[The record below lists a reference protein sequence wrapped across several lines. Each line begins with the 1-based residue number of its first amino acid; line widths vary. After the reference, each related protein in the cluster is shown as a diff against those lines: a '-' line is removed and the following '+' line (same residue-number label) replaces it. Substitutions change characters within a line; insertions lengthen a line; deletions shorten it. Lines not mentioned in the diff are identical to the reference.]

1 MARNAMPSKSKP
13 TKAAVAVHVQK
24 IPRAEHPI
32 SRNDISE
39 NAIKVLY
46 RLHKGGFDAY
56 LVGGC
61 VRDLL
66 LGVVPKDFDVV
77 TNATPEQVRQLF
89 RNCRLIGRRF
99 RLAHIVFGRDIIEV
113 ATFRGHHSDNEK
125 ETSNVSRT
133 SDEGMI
139 LRDNVYGNIEEDA
152 QRRDFTVN
160 ALYYNIADFA
170 IYDFVG
176 GMADLEAGN
185 LKLIGDPEARY
196 REDPVRMLRAV
207 RFATKLGLRIDDS
220 CRLPIPRLAHL
231 LDDIPA
237 ARLFEEFLKLFLAGK
252 AVANFEVLNELGL
265 MTPLFPVLKAL
276 FKDPASLEYKMVYQA
291 FVDTDSRL
299 LEGKSVNP
307 GFLFAAIL
315 WYPMVARA
323 NEISQEA
330 SFSEYDAYQMASAD
344 AVALQTRSIS
354 LPKRFSMPMR
364 DIWILQLRLMQ
375 TTPRKALRL
384 LSHPKFRA
392 GYDFLLLRAKVE
404 NDNSLKK
411 LADFWTQ
418 MQVDNPGLTGST
430 AKPPIKHS
438 RPRTRRRPAQK

>member
-1 MARNAMPSKSKP
+1 MPSKSKQ
-13 TKAAVAVHVQK
+13 TKAAVAVNK
-24 IPRAEHPI
+24 IPRDQHPI

-46 RLHKGGFDAY
+46 RLHKGGFEAY

-66 LGVVPKDFDVV
+66 LGVTPKDFDVV
-77 TNATPEQVRQLF
+77 TNATPEQIRQLF

-99 RLAHIVFGRDIIEV
+99 RLAHIIFGRDVIEV
-113 ATFRGHHSDNEK
+113 ATFRGHHSDEEK
-125 ETSNVSRT
+125 EVGKIART

-139 LRDNVYGNIEEDA
+139 LRDNVYGTIEEDA
-152 QRRDFTVN
+152 YRRDFTIN

-176 GMADLEAGN
+176 GMADLEAGT
-185 LKLIGDPEARY
+185 LKLIGEPEARY
-196 REDPVRMLRAV
+196 REDPVRMLRAA

-220 CRLPIPRLAHL
+220 CRTIIPALAHL

-252 AVANFEVLNELGL
+252 AVANFEVLNDLGL
-265 MTPLFPVLKAL
+265 MAPLFPVLKVP
-276 FKDPASLEYKMVYQA
+276 FKDPASIEYQMVYQA
-291 FVDTDSRL
+291 FIDTDSRL
-299 LEGKSVNP
+299 QENKSVNP
-307 GFLFAAIL
+307 GYLFAAIL

-323 NEISQEA
+323 SEISQEA

-344 AVALQTRSIS
+344 AISLQVRSIS
-354 LPKRFSMPMR
+354 LPKRFSIPMR
-364 DIWILQLRLMQ
+364 DIWILQLRLVQ
-375 TTPRKALRL
+375 TTPRKAIRL
-384 LSHPKFRA
+384 LTHPKFRA

-404 NDNSLKK
+404 NDKQLRL
-411 LADFWTQ
+411 LAEFWTQ
-418 MQVDNPGLTGST
+418 LQIDNPGLTAGT
-430 AKPPIKHS
+430 TKAPVKRH

>member
-1 MARNAMPSKSKP
+1 MARNAMPNKTKQP
-13 TKAAVAVHVQK
+13 KAAVAVHKFSRDQ
-24 IPRAEHPI
+24 HPI

-39 NAIKVLY
+39 NALKVLY
-46 RLHKGGFDAY
+46 RLHKGGFEAY

-66 LGVVPKDFDVV
+66 LGVTPKDFDVV

-99 RLAHIVFGRDIIEV
+99 RLAHIIFGRDVIEV
-113 ATFRGHHSDNEK
+113 ATFRGHHADDEK
-125 ETSNVSRT
+125 ATSNVSRT
-133 SDEGMI
+133 SDEGLI
-139 LRDNVYGNIEEDA
+139 LRDNVFGTIEEDA

-176 GMADLEAGN
+176 GMADLEAGS
-185 LKLIGDPEARY
+185 LKLIGDPEERY
-196 REDPVRMLRAV
+196 REDPVRMLRAA

-252 AVANFEVLNELGL
+252 AVANFEVMNELGL
-265 MTPLFPVLKAL
+265 MTPLFPVLKVP
-276 FKDPASLEYKMVYQA
+276 FKDPASLEYRMVYQA
-291 FVDTDSRL
+291 FVDTDTRL
-299 LEGKSVNP
+299 QEDKSVNP
-307 GFLFAAIL
+307 AYLFAAIL

-323 NEISQEA
+323 SEISQEA
-330 SFSEYDAYQMASAD
+330 SFSEFDAYQMASAD
-344 AVALQTRSIS
+344 AIALQIRSIS
-354 LPKRFSMPMR
+354 LPKRYSIPMR
-364 DIWILQLRLMQ
+364 DIWILQLRLQQ
-375 TTPRKALRL
+375 TTPRRSIRL
-384 LSHPKFRA
+384 LTHPKFRA

-404 NDNSLKK
+404 KNSELQK
-411 LADFWTQ
+411 LAEFWTQ
-418 MQVDNPGLTGST
+418 LQIDNPGLTPGTSRPP
-430 AKPPIKHS
+430 AKRS
-438 RPRTRRRPAQK
+438 RPRTRRRPSQK

>member
-1 MARNAMPSKSKP
+1 MARNLMPSKKTNAKP
-13 TKAAVAVHVQK
+13 AVFAQK
-24 IPRAEHPI
+24 IPRDKHPI
-32 SRNDISE
+32 SRKDISE

-66 LGVVPKDFDVV
+66 LGITPKDFDVV

-89 RNCRLIGRRF
+89 KNCRLIGRRF
-99 RLAHIVFGRDIIEV
+99 RLAHIIFGRDIIEV
-113 ATFRGHHSDNEK
+113 ATFRGPHADDQSK
-125 ETSNVSRT
+125 SSNVSRT

-139 LRDNVYGNIEEDA
+139 LRDNVYGTIEEDA
-152 QRRDFTVN
+152 VRRDFTVN
-160 ALYYNIADFA
+160 AMYYNIADFA

-176 GMADLEAGN
+176 GMTDLEAGV
-185 LKLIGDPEARY
+185 LKLIGDPEERY

-220 CRLPIPRLAHL
+220 CRKPIPRLAFL

-237 ARLFEEFLKLFLAGK
+237 ARLFEEFLKIFMSGK
-252 AVANFEVLNELGL
+252 AVANFEVMNEHGL
-265 MTPLFPVLKAL
+265 MAPLFPVLKMP
-276 FKDPASLEYKMVYQA
+276 FKDSASIEYRMVHQA
-291 FVDTDSRL
+291 FTDTDERL
-299 LEGKSVNP
+299 QAGKSVNP

-315 WYPMVARA
+315 WYPMLARA

-330 SFSEYDAYQMASAD
+330 SFTEYESYQMAAAD
-344 AVALQTRSIS
+344 AVSLQARSIS
-354 LPKRFSMPMR
+354 LPKRFSLPMR
-364 DIWILQLRLMQ
+364 DIWMLQLRLTQ

-404 NDNSLKK
+404 GDKQLHSL
-411 LADFWTQ
+411 AAFWTK
-418 MQVDNPGLTGST
+418 MQADNPGT
-430 AKPPIKHS
+430 APSPSKPVAKRR
-438 RPRTRRRPAQK
+438 RPRRRRPARKS

>member
-1 MARNAMPSKSKP
+1 MARNLMPSKKTNAKP
-13 TKAAVAVHVQK
+13 AVVVQK
-24 IPRAEHPI
+24 TPRDKHPI
-32 SRNDISE
+32 SRKDISE

-46 RLHKGGFDAY
+46 RLHKSGFDAY

-66 LGVVPKDFDVV
+66 LGITPKDFDVV

-89 RNCRLIGRRF
+89 KNCRLIGRRF

-113 ATFRGHHSDNEK
+113 ATFRGPHDEK
-125 ETSNVSRT
+125 SGKSSNISRT

-139 LRDNVYGNIEEDA
+139 LRDNVYGTIEEDA
-152 QRRDFTVN
+152 VRRDFTVN

-176 GMADLEAGN
+176 GMADLEAGA
-185 LKLIGDPEARY
+185 LKLIGDPEERY

-207 RFATKLGLRIDDS
+207 RFATKLGLRIDNS
-220 CRLPIPRLAHL
+220 CSAPIPRLAHL

-237 ARLFEEFLKLFLAGK
+237 ARLFEEFLKLFMSGK

-265 MTPLFPVLKAL
+265 MAPLFPVLKVP

-299 LEGKSVNP
+299 QKNKSVNP
-307 GFLFAAIL
+307 GYLFAAIL

-354 LPKRFSMPMR
+354 LPKRFSIPMR
-364 DIWILQLRLMQ
+364 DIWILQLRLTQ
-375 TTPRKALRL
+375 TTPRRAVRL
-384 LSHPKFRA
+384 LTHPKFRA

-404 NDNSLKK
+404 NDPQLKSL
-411 LADFWTQ
+411 AEFWTQ
-418 MQVDNPGLTGST
+418 LQIDNPGLTAGVSK
-430 AKPPIKHS
+430 APVKRS
-438 RPRTRRRPAQK
+438 RPRNRRRPARK